1 MVIYRLAQCFIPV
14 KGQMQLFA
22 PGGKQSITQHT
33 RFLLFLFTE
42 IAAVLQG
49 EKIDLQIAYFH
60 IRNLQ
65 PVMIGQP
72 VAQLACFFIEW
83 LLSQILDEGSR
94 KMDNMAILNAQIGD
108 KCSQQDKHH
117 GGKGQGID
125 IRIAPAENTAGK
137 VLDLVIGNLQP
148 GKYIGAVTAVII
160 PPYDINKHLIAIVTQ
175 HQLQQKITYILFL
188 AFHTDSVVVLAMQC
202 DFEGFQI
209 LCQGENVLV
218 NGGTGYKQLFT
229 QLIDAAAVKGTQLH
243 PDKNFT
249 CLWGI
254 IGKRFIFLPYT
265 FQYVQLVPDFT
276 VNTDTDAGFFNQL
289 EVVFLEILIH
299 DLEVIA
305 NRLVGYGKLFG
316 DFINRDIG
324 VLLQQNIHNFHDSF
338 IHKRAPSLSLATIRV
353 KRCSVKNDSGN
364 FMWNL

>member
-1 MVIYRLAQCFIPV
+1 
-14 KGQMQLFA
+14 
-22 PGGKQSITQHT
+22 
-33 RFLLFLFTE
+33 
-42 IAAVLQG
+42 
-49 EKIDLQIAYFH
+49 
-60 IRNLQ
+60 
-65 PVMIGQP
+65 
-72 VAQLACFFIEW
+72 
-83 LLSQILDEGSR
+83 
-94 KMDNMAILNAQIGD
+94 MDNMAILNAQIGD

-276 VNTDTDAGFFNQL
+276 INTDTDAGFFNQL
-289 EVVFLEILIH
+289 EVVFS
-299 DLEVIA
+299 
-305 NRLVGYGKLFG
+305 RY
-316 DFINRDIG
+316 
-324 VLLQQNIHNFHDSF
+324 
-338 IHKRAPSLSLATIRV
+338 
-353 KRCSVKNDSGN
+353 
-364 FMWNL
+364 